1 MLCRHA
7 QHSTGRTLRR
17 RQRDAAPADVLAA
30 AKALPGVAKYLEGT
44 TLVKEVVVPGRLV
57 SLVVK

>member
-1 MLCRHA
+1 V
-7 QHSTGRTLRR
+7 
-17 RQRDAAPADVLAA
+17 RDRVEVAKDASDPDVLTA
-30 AKALPGVAKYLEGT
+30 AKALPGVAKYLEGM